1 MGARTKGSDDASRL
15 YINEMADERRKDPRV
30 PARMEAEVKF
40 TSWHVYSLIYT
51 INISKGGMNL
61 ELAEEPQPGAIVSIK
76 LTPPEG
82 APLVLEATVRHSA
95 KVGKTWSTGVQFQ
108 NLDDGK
114 RQAIEKAIR
123 AHGGMLGASGL
134 TPRTK

>member
-1 MGARTKGSDDASRL
+1 MT
-15 YINEMADERRKDPRV
+15 DERRKEPRV
-30 PARMEAEVKF
+30 PMRVEAEVKF

-61 ELAEEPQPGAIVSIK
+61 ELADEPKTGSTLLVK

-82 APLVLEATVRHSA
+82 APVLLDATVRHA
-95 KVGKTWSTGVQFQ
+95 TQVGKRWSAGVEFKD
-108 NLDDGK
+108 LDATK

-123 AHGGMLGASGL
+123 AHGGMLGATGL

>member
-1 MGARTKGSDDASRL
+1 MRL
-15 YINEMADERRKDPRV
+15 
-30 PARMEAEVKF
+30 EAEVKF

-61 ELAEEPQPGAIVSIK
+61 ELADEPTAGATLTVK

-82 APLVLEATVRHSA
+82 APVFIDATVKHTTKIGRS
-95 KVGKTWSTGVQFQ
+95 WSTGIQFTG
-108 NLDDGK
+108 LDEAK

-123 AHGGMLGASGL
+123 THGGMLGALGL
-134 TPRTK
+134 KPIK

>member
-1 MGARTKGSDDASRL
+1 MT
-15 YINEMADERRKDPRV
+15 DERRKDPRIPLRV
-30 PARMEAEVKF
+30 EAEVKV

-61 ELAEEPQPGAIVSIK
+61 DVPDEPAKGSTLTVK
-76 LTPPEG
+76 LTPPDG
-82 APLVLEATVRHSA
+82 SPVWVEATVRHATKSG
-95 KVGKTWSTGVQFQ
+95 KGWSVGVEFQ

-114 RQAIEKAIR
+114 RQVIEKAIR
-123 AHGGMLGASGL
+123 AHGGMLAAPGL

>member
-1 MGARTKGSDDASRL
+1 M
-15 YINEMADERRKDPRV
+15 RV
-30 PARMEAEVKF
+30 EAEVKF

-51 INISKGGMNL
+51 INISKGGMNV
-61 ELAEEPQPGAIVSIK
+61 ELADEPKAGATLVVK

-82 APLVLEATVRHSA
+82 APVLLDATVRHTTQ
-95 KVGKTWSTGVQFQ
+95 VGKRWSTGVEFKD
-108 NLDDGK
+108 LDTTK

-123 AHGGMLGASGL
+123 AHGGMLGATTGL

>member
-1 MGARTKGSDDASRL
+1 MR
-15 YINEMADERRKDPRV
+15 I
-30 PARMEAEVKF
+30 EAEVKF

-61 ELAEEPQPGAIVSIK
+61 ELADEPQQGALLSVK

-82 APLVLEATVRHSA
+82 APVMLEATVRHTT
-95 KVGKTWSTGVQFQ
+95 KVDNSWSTGVQFQ
-108 NLDDGK
+108 NIDGEK

-123 AHGGMLGASGL
+123 THGGMLGKSGL

>member
-1 MGARTKGSDDASRL
+1 MVG
-15 YINEMADERRKDPRV
+15 ERRKDPRF
-30 PARMEAEVKF
+30 PLRIETEVKF

-61 ELAEEPQPGAIVSIK
+61 ELADEPQIGAALTVK

-82 APLVLEATVRHSA
+82 APVLLDATVKHA
-95 KVGKTWSTGVQFQ
+95 TKTGARFSVGVQFD

-123 AHGGMLGASGL
+123 AHGGMLGATGL
-134 TPRTK
+134 TPRK

>member
-30 PARMEAEVKF
+30 PAHMEAKVKF

-61 ELAEEPQPGAIVSIK
+61 ELAEEP
-76 LTPPEG
+76 
-82 APLVLEATVRHSA
+82 
-95 KVGKTWSTGVQFQ
+95 
-108 NLDDGK
+108 
-114 RQAIEKAIR
+114 
-123 AHGGMLGASGL
+123 
-134 TPRTK
+134 

>member
-1 MGARTKGSDDASRL
+1 
-15 YINEMADERRKDPRV
+15 MADERRKDPRI
-30 PARMEAEVKF
+30 PARIEAEVKF

-51 INISKGGMNL
+51 INISKGGMNI
-61 ELAEEPQPGAIVSIK
+61 ELADEPSPGAALTVK

-82 APLVLEATVRHSA
+82 APLLLEARVRHA
-95 KVGKTWSTGVQFQ
+95 TKVGKAWSTGVQFQ
-108 NLDDGK
+108 NLDDAK

-123 AHGGMLGASGL
+123 THGGLLGKPGL

>member
-1 MGARTKGSDDASRL
+1 MTDD
-15 YINEMADERRKDPRV
+15 RRKEPRV
-30 PARMEAEVKF
+30 PMRVEAEVKF

-61 ELAEEPQPGAIVSIK
+61 ELAEEPKAGSTVTIK

-82 APLVLEATVRHSA
+82 DAVMIDATVKHTS
-95 KVGKTWSTGVQFQ
+95 KVGKSWSTGVEFRD
-108 NLDDGK
+108 LDATK

-123 AHGGMLGASGL
+123 AHGGMLGAPGL

>member
-1 MGARTKGSDDASRL
+1 MS
-15 YINEMADERRKDPRV
+15 DERRKEPRV
-30 PARMEAEVKF
+30 PMRVEAEVKF

-61 ELAEEPQPGAIVSIK
+61 ELAAEPKAGDTLTIK

-82 APLVLEATVRHSA
+82 APVLIEATVRHTS
-95 KVGKTWSTGVQFQ
+95 KVGKTWSTGVQFKD
-108 NLDDGK
+108 LDDGK

-123 AHGGMLGASGL
+123 AHGGMLGSIGL